1 MAKYDEKREKVSNMG
16 KVVSYD
22 KESDI
27 LVVHR
32 GYTSD
37 EKFKGNIDVGDIV
50 LDVSTN
56 GKIRGIEVF
65 NASQFLKAFVEK
77 GNEESILSKIIDAD
91 FNTTVKPN
99 GIIISLVIKSKNQS
113 EVPATIAVPLEK
125 PILSR

>member
-1 MAKYDEKREKVSNMG
+1 MRKVL
-16 KVVSYD
+16 SYD
-22 KESDI
+22 KENDI

-56 GKIRGIEVF
+56 GKIRGMEVF
-65 NASQFLKAFVEK
+65 NASQFLKPFVEK
-77 GNEESILSKIIDAD
+77 GTEEGILGNITDAD

-99 GIIISLVIKSKNQS
+99 GIIISLVIKSKNKN
-113 EVPATIAVPLEK
+113 EIPATIAVPLEK

>member
-16 KVVSYD
+16 KVISYD
-22 KESDI
+22 KENDI

-37 EKFKGNIDVGDIV
+37 EKYKGNIDVGDIV

-65 NASQFLKAFVEK
+65 NASQFLKSFVEK
-77 GNEESILSKIIDAD
+77 GNEESILNKIIDAD